1 MEKTPRPKHLAT
13 AIAIGMAGIGLAV
26 VLSMM
31 Q

>member
-26 VLSMM
+26 LSLM